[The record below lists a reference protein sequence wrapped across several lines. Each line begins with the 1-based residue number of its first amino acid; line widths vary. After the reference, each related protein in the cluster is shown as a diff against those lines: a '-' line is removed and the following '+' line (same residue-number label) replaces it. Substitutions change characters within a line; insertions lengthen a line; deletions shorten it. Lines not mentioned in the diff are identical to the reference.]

1 MKKIAIIDIGSNSIR
16 LVIVQINKDN
26 SFRII
31 DEIKESVRLGKDM
44 TPKGELDSSRIEMAI
59 STLSFFKRLCMIQNI
74 NEIFAVATEAVRK
87 ATNQKEFLRRVKSEL
102 SIDIRVL
109 TGIQEAYYDYFGA
122 INSMDFSDALIMD
135 IGGSSS
141 ELILVKDRKLKASIS
156 LPFGAINLTEKF
168 SLQRAMDAKSE
179 TAIKDFLI
187 SLFKDIPWLKE
198 VKNIPIIGIG
208 GTIRNIGKL
217 HEKKTNYPIDN
228 LHNYIISTNEV
239 ISIYDQVK
247 VKDSYQRK
255 KLKGLSKERAD
266 IFVGAASVLVSLI
279 DYLDIKEL
287 HVSGSGLRDGF
298 LYEYIFKNE
307 KPIDQPFDKP
317 LTDVLDFS
325 LKNILLNYEI
335 DLKHPNHVWMLT
347 KTLYNELS
355 SLINI
360 PIDPC
365 KILKTAAMLHDIGI
379 QISYFDHHK
388 HSSYMI
394 ANSKINGLTHKQQL
408 MSSYVAALHRKNE
421 FKIDLKVYQDLIT
434 KQDLVIIDKLSILLR
449 ISESLDRC
457 LTGNIEKISCTIGAS
472 TVTIA
477 VDAKTDSLLEI
488 SAAMDCCS
496 SFEKIYNKKLIIK

>member
-31 DEIKESVRLGKDM
+31 DEVKESVRLGKDM
-44 TPKGELDSSRIEMAI
+44 TLKGELNSSRIEMAI
-59 STLSFFKRLCMIQNI
+59 ATLSFFKRLCLIQNI
-74 NEIFAVATEAVRK
+74 NEILAIATEAVRK
-87 ATNQKEFLRRVKSEL
+87 ATNQKEFLRRVKTEL

-141 ELILVKDRKLKASIS
+141 ELILVKNRKLIHSIS

-168 SLQRAMDAKSE
+168 SLQKAMDTKSE
-179 TAIKDFLI
+179 TAIKNFLT
-187 SLFKDIPWLKE
+187 SLFKDIPWLKDVE
-198 VKNIPIIGIG
+198 NVPIIGIG

-217 HEKKTNYPIDN
+217 HQKKTNYPIDN
-228 LHNYIISTNEV
+228 LHNYIIPTNEV
-239 ISIYDQVK
+239 LSIYDQVK

-266 IFVGAASVLVSLI
+266 IFVGAASVLVTLI

-287 HVSGSGLRDGF
+287 HVSGSGLRDGV
-298 LYEYIFKNE
+298 LYEYILKN
-307 KPIDQPFDKP
+307 DKP
-317 LTDVLDFS
+317 LDDVLDFS
-325 LKNILLNYEI
+325 LKNNLLNYEI

-347 KTLYNELS
+347 KTLYNQLNS
-355 SLINI
+355 IINI
-360 PIDPC
+360 PINPY

-379 QISYFDHHK
+379 LISYFDHHK

-408 MSSYVAALHRKNE
+408 MSAYVAALHRKNE
-421 FKIDLKVYQDLIT
+421 FKIDLKLYQDLIT
-434 KQDLVIIDKLSILLR
+434 KQDLEIIDKLSVLLR

-457 LTGNIEKISCTIGAS
+457 LTGNIEMINCTIEAS
-472 TVTIA
+472 SVTIT
-477 VDAKTDSLLEI
+477 VDAKADPLLET
-488 SAAMDCCS
+488 SAAMDCSS